1 MPKFKVPFK
10 VQVTVYV
17 DVDADNK
24 EDAIEKAG
32 EEVYLEGYVGN
43 GGKGDKIVGVSDENM
58 TVYPS
63 EDFEPMEDDVEEIK
77 TT

>member
-10 VQVTVYV
+10 VEVTVYV
-17 DVDADNK
+17 NVDADNVD
-24 EDAIEKAG
+24 DAIEKAS

-43 GGKGDKIVGVSDENM
+43 GGKGDKIIGVSGENM

-63 EDFEPMEDDVEEIK
+63 EDFEPIEGDVEEI
-77 TT
+77 

>member
-10 VQVTVYV
+10 VEVTVYV
-17 DVDADNK
+17 EVDANDVD
-24 EDAIEKAG
+24 DAIEKAS

-63 EDFEPMEDDVEEIK
+63 EDFEPMEDDVEEI
-77 TT
+77 